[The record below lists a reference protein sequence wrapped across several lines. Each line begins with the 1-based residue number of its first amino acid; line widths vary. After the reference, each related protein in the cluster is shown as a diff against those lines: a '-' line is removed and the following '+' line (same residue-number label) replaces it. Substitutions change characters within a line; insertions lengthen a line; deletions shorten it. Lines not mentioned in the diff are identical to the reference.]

1 MKTCSF
7 QGFAGIFDFVF
18 SQTVAIDLVFTVIV
32 TKSALIFTI
41 SGEVDETVKKYPV
54 AKIMISYLPGCVI
67 KFFQIFFGLKREE
80 PSGHRQIIEN
90 LQLFFPRTCQVR
102 QVPFFGSKFHPLID
116 F

>member
-67 KFFQIFFGLKREE
+67 KFFQIFFGLKREKS
-80 PSGHRQIIEN
+80 PQVIVRSLKTFN
-90 LQLFFPRTCQVR
+90 YFFPEPV
-102 QVPFFGSKFHPLID
+102 KFVKCHFLD
-116 F
+116 QNFTLS